1 MAEEDKALP
10 QPLFC
15 RDLTWDPFRR
25 WPQWSRIFDQDF
37 GTPPFP
43 MPCDLSWA
51 ESAGRQLGTSSW
63 MGYRRAPLF
72 SSSAQTPLHP
82 CPKLPGGVSEI
93 LTGQDRWQVNLDVN
107 HFSPEEISIKTKEG
121 YLEIT
126 GKHEEREDEH
136 GFVSRY
142 FTRKYK
148 LPAAIDLHHVSSS
161 LSGDG
166 VLSVE
171 GPLPA
176 SSHPAEIIIP
186 IQVEEKLQSSECNVK
201 DDPAAVGA
209 KTQETAGGEE
219 SGETQAADTEEL
231 QTPPTQGPSD
241 EPQGGDEPQ
250 QAPAVQS
257 ESSVEQWEEL
267 QADDSEVLVEERAAV
282 SGGKEAP
289 TQPEGGAAEEQVD
302 PKPAQEEGDVGQEPQ
317 EASGNQEDQPAPDG
331 GAEGQ
336 GEPGDP
342 STETGPQQDAAGEPV
357 QEAPESTSA
366 DPSQEAPRP
375 EQDVPEQQEIEQVEL
390 TKGAPES

>member
-148 LPAAIDLHHVSSS
+148 LPAEIDLQHVSSS

-176 SSHPAEIIIP
+176 SSHTAEIVIP

-201 DDPAAVGA
+201 DDPAA
-209 KTQETAGGEE
+209 
-219 SGETQAADTEEL
+219 
-231 QTPPTQGPSD
+231 GPSD
-241 EPQGGDEPQ
+241 EPQGGDQPQ

-257 ESSVEQWEEL
+257 ESSMEQWEEL
-267 QADDSEVLVEERAAV
+267 QADDSEVLVEERATV
-282 SGGKEAP
+282 SGGEEAP
-289 TQPEGGAAEEQVD
+289 AQPEGGAAEEQVD
-302 PKPAQEEGDVGQEPQ
+302 PKPAQEEGNVGQELQ
-317 EASGNQEDQPAPDG
+317 EASGDQEDQPAPDG

-336 GEPGDP
+336 GEPG
-342 STETGPQQDAAGEPV
+342 ETGPQQDAAGEPV